1 MRRRRT
7 PSPRT
12 VQIDGQ
18 DDPDQNMTY
27 IFDKGHWAW
36 QQAPRKAVSRR
47 SAQAIPTRVLSACPG
62 TRERPGGSGCRTKKK
77 GPERGPELIR
87 RRPTLPGGC
96 PPSTIGASGLNFSVR
111 NGKRCT
117 PAAITAETVKGAP
130 GAHPQNS
137 IAATS

>member
-18 DDPDQNMTY
+18 DDPEQNMTY

-36 QQAPRKAVSRR
+36 QQAPRRPSAGGARRQSRPDGFR
-47 SAQAIPTRVLSACPG
+47 HAQVQ
-62 TRERPGGSGCRTKKK
+62 RERPGGSSCRTKKK

-117 PAAITAETVKGAP
+117 PAAITAETFQLPP
-130 GAHPQNS
+130 GSAFS
-137 IAATS
+137 L